1 MALDLKN
8 MAIRCTSGVIY
19 IGLIIG
25 AILIG
30 STGLAFLTSLFALG
44 ASYELEKQ
52 TLSKIST
59 WQVTWS
65 VDAMMLLCLTW
76 FFSFVFMGL
85 PVILLVFWCLFL
97 AFRFI
102 IQIFYSQPQ
111 PLKSISISLFSQ
123 FYIGLPLMGFCFLGV
138 IIPNPWMLVCIIAM
152 IWINDTGAYLVG
164 CSVGRHKLIPR
175 LSPNKSWE
183 GFLGG
188 LLFNIGAAFIFFYC
202 FNLRDSFP
210 ISGVGHWIAI
220 GIIVSL
226 AATLGDLFESMIKRS
241 LGIKDFGQIMPGH
254 GGILDRIDS
263 LLFVIPA
270 VLILIGLI
278 SLTSYI

>member
-1 MALDLKN
+1 MALDYKN
-8 MAIRCTSGVIY
+8 MAVRCASGVIY

-25 AILIG
+25 AIIIG
-30 STGLAFLTSLFALG
+30 KTGLAFLASLFALV

-52 TLSKIST
+52 TLNKIPT

-65 VDAMMLLCLTW
+65 VDAMMLLCLMW
-76 FFSFVFMGL
+76 FFSDFFMWL
-85 PVILLVFWCLFL
+85 PGILLIFWCLFL
-97 AFRFI
+97 AFRFV
-102 IQIFYSQPQ
+102 IQIFSSQPH

-123 FYIGLPLMGFCFLGV
+123 FYIGLPLMGFCFLGAL
-138 IIPNPWMLVCIIAM
+138 IPNPWILVCIIAM

-164 CSVGRHKLIPR
+164 CSIGRHKLIPR

-183 GFLGG
+183 GFIGG

-202 FNLRDSFP
+202 FNLKDSFLL
-210 ISGVGHWIAI
+210 SSVGHWIAI
-220 GIIVSL
+220 GVIVSL

-263 LLFVIPA
+263 LLFVVPA
-270 VLILIGLI
+270 VLIFIGLI